1 MNRILVDKDGDG
13 LFEFYRWLRI
23 LKLFCGCIG
32 NYLKKKTNMNIC
44 NFFLADNILGSFF
57 PPHND
62 ENCTILQEHFQEYAM
77 YNWEFFAQN
86 SSTPSVCMSSQT

>member
-1 MNRILVDKDGDG
+1 MVAYSETILWVYWQ
-13 LFEFYRWLRI
+13 LFEEE
-23 LKLFCGCIG
+23 
-32 NYLKKKTNMNIC
+32 KTNMNIC
-44 NFFLADNILGSFF
+44 NFFLADKILGSFF

-62 ENCTILQEHFQEYAM
+62 ENCTILREHFQDNAM